1 MPDDGEHIW
10 IDDAAREYRRS
21 RAWLDEQV
29 RHGKLT
35 LVKFPGDRRSYLK
48 RAELDALLHTPRE
61 QRKDGSGGSGGASEA
76 G

>member
-1 MPDDGEHIW
+1 MPEDAEHIW
-10 IDDAAREYRRS
+10 IEDAIKEYSRS

-29 RHGKLT
+29 RHGVLT

-48 RAELDALLHTPRE
+48 RSELDALLHTPRE
-61 QRKDGSGGSGGASEA
+61 KRKDSGGSASEA